1 LFKDEIMAI
10 NTNNLSTNNT
20 AQVTQQKQLQ
30 QQSTQPNSVN
40 SQLKVS
46 PQDSVSLT
54 PQAQQLSELQK
65 KAADAPV
72 VNQKKID
79 ELKKAISAGDYKID
93 PEKLAASIANFEFK
107 LV

>member
-1 LFKDEIMAI
+1 MAI
-10 NTNNLSTNNT
+10 NINNLNSNN
-20 AQVTQQKQLQ
+20 QVQKTQQNQVK
-30 QQSTQPNSVN
+30 QQSAQTSSSNTQVKNAA
-40 SQLKVS
+40 
-46 PQDSVSLT
+46 QDSVSIT
-54 PQAQQLSELQK
+54 PQAKQLNELQK

-79 ELKKAISAGDYKID
+79 ELKKAISAGDYKVD

>member
-1 LFKDEIMAI
+1 M
-10 NTNNLSTNNT
+10 
-20 AQVTQQKQLQ
+20 
-30 QQSTQPNSVN
+30 
-40 SQLKVS
+40 
-46 PQDSVSLT
+46 SLT